1 MMLKLFHSDN
11 TEIPDQVLA
20 AKIRD
25 GDRESF
31 RVLFLRYYSHIRSF
45 IFNYTDD
52 MAQADDITQNMF
64 VKVWIQRDK
73 LNPDKSVKNYLYVIA
88 RNEAVNELKR
98 KRIIAVSEYPSDIE
112 SDSNS
117 SGSIEYSEFESAF
130 KKCIDSMPEQR
141 RRIFLMNRF
150 YGKNSKEIADVLGI
164 AVRTVD
170 KHLEL
175 ARRQLKDVVKNS
187 E

>member
-1 MMLKLFHSDN
+1 
-11 TEIPDQVLA
+11 
-20 AKIRD
+20 
-25 GDRESF
+25 
-31 RVLFLRYYSHIRSF
+31 
-45 IFNYTDD
+45 

-98 KRIIAVSEYPSDIE
+98 KRVIAVREYPSDIE
-112 SDSNS
+112 SDSSS
-117 SGSIEYSEFESAF
+117 SGSIEYSEFEQAF
-130 KKCIDSMPEQR
+130 KKCIDTMPEQK
-141 RRIFLMNRF
+141 RRIFIMSKIQDKTN
-150 YGKNSKEIADVLGI
+150 KEISEELDI

-175 ARRQLKDVVKNS
+175 ARRQLKEILNNL
-187 E
+187 ER